1 MGNTDRLRWHSD
13 LVPNLVFYAADDDWP
28 TVVRA
33 VFESGVFRVF
43 EADSAPGSQLQEFSA
58 AADVPDS
65 RQGRSLML
73 FVSESGPEPL
83 ARRIDLE
90 PDGSDAAD
98 FRYTCEG
105 WGLIQL
111 DYGGPWRGGLRWSRT
126 NHNTAK
132 RAGAWA
138 ATYPELGD
146 PADWDWSAVTK
157 ASSRLN
163 RAIRRLA
170 VDTIGSRPVL
180 PHAAELMA
188 RGGLRHEHGMG
199 IHATEVGGGG

>member
-1 MGNTDRLRWHSD
+1 M
-13 LVPNLVFYAADDDWP
+13 PNLDFYAADGDWRA
-28 TVVRA
+28 VVGA
-33 VFESGVFRVF
+33 VFETGLFRVF
-43 EADSAPGSQLQEFSA
+43 EADSQPGADLREFSA
-58 AADVPDS
+58 AADVPDC

-73 FVSESGPEPL
+73 FVSGSGPEPL
-83 ARRIDLE
+83 ASRIDLE
-90 PDGSDAAD
+90 SDGSDAAD

-111 DYGGPWRGGLRWSRT
+111 DYGGPWRGELRRSRT

-132 RAGAWA
+132 RADAWA

-170 VDTIGSRPVL
+170 VDTIGPRPVL

-188 RGGLRHEHGMG
+188 RGGLRHEYGMG
-199 IHATEVGGGG
+199 IHATEAGGGG